1 MAAHVPYI
9 LYDNILNDGTLT
21 ASSEATDKPVSQSV
35 NFLNWNY
42 WEASAAGAAYVQVDA
57 GAGQTL
63 TADCIAVCFGQNVGG
78 DSGTVLIQHSS
89 DAATWNTLVSELMP
103 ERNYFKTFTSA
114 TNRYWR
120 VTFTTST
127 VAVKI
132 PVICLGQ
139 KLQLQG
145 LRTGFVPPNLATPFK
160 SYTTES
166 ETGNILGRSIQREPI
181 AFNIAVDTLDESWIR
196 TNWLPFLNH
205 AAQKTFFFAWSYD
218 DNPTESVF
226 ARVPDGNIDKPTFGT
241 RIHMSFNLSCLGEY

>member
-1 MAAHVPYI
+1 MAAHIPYI
-9 LYDNILNDGTLT
+9 LYDNILNEGTLT
-21 ASSEATDKPVSQSV
+21 ASSEATDKPVSQCV

-63 TADCIAVCFGQNVGG
+63 TADCVAVCFGQNVGA
-78 DSGTVLIQHSS
+78 DSGTILIQHSS
-89 DAATWNTLVSELMP
+89 DASTWTTLVNESMP

-114 TNRYWR
+114 SDRYWR

-132 PVICLGQ
+132 PVICLGV
-139 KLQLQG
+139 KLELQG
-145 LRTGFVPPNLATPFK
+145 LRAGFMPPNLATPFK

-181 AFNIAVDTLDESWIR
+181 QFNIAIDALSEAWIR
-196 TNWLPFLNH
+196 NYWLPFLNH
-205 AAQKTFFFAWSYD
+205 AAQKAFFFAWSYD
-218 DNPTESVF
+218 ANPTESVF
-226 ARVPDGNIDKPTFGT
+226 CRVPDDRLDKPAFSN
-241 RIHMSFNLSCLGEY
+241 RVHMSINLACLGEY